1 MVYSGKNVF
10 LRPLVGGSSM
20 KTARTFSHVTKHFY
34 RPEQSFCPECQR
46 HLRRAVTLSERT
58 VITLQGAIKVVH
70 AGYRCPNPECA
81 TPARTYRSP
90 QADALALPGYSFGL
104 DIVLL
109 IGHLRLGQHQTLDE
123 THRSLQERLA
133 SHALSISRREVLYL
147 FDAYCTL
154 LRAGTHVNEDQ
165 DWLAQVK
172 ANGGIIV
179 SMDGIQPDRGN
190 ETVSVVRDA
199 LTGRVL
205 VAENVTASDTVVL
218 KRLLAPVH
226 ALPAPVL
233 GTISDAQE
241 SLLQALEQTW
251 PEVPR
256 QVCQFHALQDASRP
270 AYEVDRKVKTA
281 MRKYLQPRLKD
292 VRQQI
297 ERRSPHTSAEEAE
310 QLAVLND
317 YALGMQT
324 ALHFDGTL
332 PFDYPAVA
340 AAQALDEVARSLE
353 QVGKKGLR

>member
-1 MVYSGKNVF
+1 
-10 LRPLVGGSSM
+10 M
-20 KTARTFSHVTKHFY
+20 KTARTFSLVTTHFY
-34 RPEQSFCPECQR
+34 RPEQSVCPTCQR

-70 AGYRCPNPECA
+70 AGYRCPNRECLA
-81 TPARTYRSP
+81 PTRTYRST
-90 QADALALPGYSFGL
+90 QADALALLGFTFGL

-109 IGHLRLGQHQTLDE
+109 IGHLRLSEHRTIDE

-133 SHALSISRREVLYL
+133 PRTLSISRREVLYL
-147 FDAYCTL
+147 FNAYCTL
-154 LRAGTHVNEDQ
+154 LRAGTEVKEDQ
-165 DWLAQVK
+165 DWFAQVK

-190 ETVSVVRDA
+190 ETIYLVRDA

-205 VAENVTASDTVVL
+205 AAENVTASETAVL
-218 KRLLAPVH
+218 KRILAPVL
-226 ALPAPVL
+226 ALPVPIL

-251 PEVPR
+251 PEVPH

-270 AYEVDRKVKTA
+270 AYEVDRKLKTA

-297 ERRSPHTSAEEAE
+297 ERRSSQASPQEGE

-317 YALGMQT
+317 YALGIQT

-340 AAQALDEVARSLE
+340 AAEALDDVASSLE
-353 QVGKKGLR
+353 QLAKKGLH

>member
-1 MVYSGKNVF
+1 
-10 LRPLVGGSSM
+10 M
-20 KTARTFSHVTKHFY
+20 KTARTFPLVITHFY
-34 RPEQSFCPECQR
+34 RPEQYVCPTCHR

-70 AGYRCPNPECA
+70 AGYRCANAECLGK
-81 TPARTYRSP
+81 TRTYRSA
-90 QADALALPGYSFGL
+90 QADALALPGFTFGL

-109 IGHLRLGQHQTLDE
+109 IGHLRLNQHQTLDE
-123 THRSLQERLA
+123 THQRLQERLVP
-133 SHALSISRREVLYL
+133 HGLSISRREVLYL

-154 LRAGTHVNEDQ
+154 LRAGTEAQEDQ

-190 ETVSVVRDA
+190 ETVYVVRDA

-205 VAENVTASDTVVL
+205 AAENVTASETVVL
-218 KRLLAPVH
+218 KRILAPVH
-226 ALPAPVL
+226 ALPVPVL

-251 PEVPR
+251 PEVPH
-256 QVCQFHALQDASRP
+256 QVCQFHVLQDASRP

-297 ERRSPHTSAEEAE
+297 ERRSPQASAEEAA
-310 QLAVLND
+310 QLAILND

-340 AAQALDEVARSLE
+340 AAEALDDVAASLE
-353 QVGKKGLR
+353 QVAKKGPR

>member
-1 MVYSGKNVF
+1 
-10 LRPLVGGSSM
+10 M
-20 KTARTFSHVTKHFY
+20 KTARTFSHVTPHFY
-34 RPEQSFCPECQR
+34 RPEQYFCPMCQR

-70 AGYRCPNPECA
+70 AGYRCPHSECPCK
-81 TPARTYRSP
+81 TRTYRSS
-90 QADALALPGYSFGL
+90 QADALALPGCTFGL

-109 IGHLRLGQHQTLDE
+109 IGHLRLSQHQTLDE
-123 THRSLQERLA
+123 THQGVQERLA
-133 SHALSISRREVLYL
+133 PQGLSISRREVLYL

-154 LRAGTHVNEDQ
+154 LRAGTEAKEDQ
-165 DWLAQVK
+165 NWLAQAN

-190 ETVSVVRDA
+190 ETVYVVRDA
-199 LTGRVL
+199 LSGRVL
-205 VAENVTASDTVVL
+205 AAENVTASDTAVL
-218 KRLLAPVH
+218 KRILTPVH
-226 ALPAPVL
+226 ALPVPVL

-251 PEVPR
+251 PEVPH

-270 AYEVDRKVKTA
+270 AYEVDRKAKTA

-297 ERRSPHTSAEEAE
+297 ERRSPQVSAEEAE
-310 QLAVLND
+310 QLAILNE
-317 YALGMQT
+317 YALAMQT

-340 AAQALDEVARSLE
+340 AAEALDDVASSLE

>member
-1 MVYSGKNVF
+1 
-10 LRPLVGGSSM
+10 
-20 KTARTFSHVTKHFY
+20 
-34 RPEQSFCPECQR
+34 
-46 HLRRAVTLSERT
+46 

-70 AGYRCPNPECA
+70 AGYRCSHAECPSK
-81 TPARTYRSP
+81 TRTYRSS
-90 QADALALPGYSFGL
+90 QADALALPGCTFGL

-109 IGHLRLGQHQTLDE
+109 IGRLRLSQHQTLDE
-123 THRSLQERLA
+123 THQGVQERLTPQGV
-133 SHALSISRREVLYL
+133 SISRREILYL
-147 FDAYCTL
+147 FNAYCTL
-154 LRAGTHVNEDQ
+154 LRAGTDVKDDQ
-165 DWLAQVK
+165 EWLAQAN

-190 ETVSVVRDA
+190 ETVYVVRDA
-199 LTGRVL
+199 LSGRVL
-205 VAENVTASDTVVL
+205 VAENVTASDTAVL
-218 KRLLAPVH
+218 KRILAPVH
-226 ALPAPVL
+226 ALPIPVL

-251 PEVPR
+251 PEVPH

-270 AYEVDRKVKTA
+270 AYEVDRKAKTA

-297 ERRSPHTSAEEAE
+297 ERRSPQVSAEEAE
-310 QLAVLND
+310 QLAILNE

-340 AAQALDEVARSLE
+340 AAEALDDVASSLE